1 MAMIYTNTSSR
12 RTRRK
17 QHLKNRAAY
26 EEQQRS
32 YGNDPRKKYKPSEKI
47 SGFSV
52 VGNINKRVGYDDH
65 DKIPSLNPKQVSSMY
80 KTKIKYTGEMAERE
94 KKAQEEIA
102 YKKTC
107 VASLHKSNFIY
118 VTPGI
123 NPSGLGRKNE
133 TL

>member
-17 QHLKNRAAY
+17 QHLKNKAAY

-52 VGNINKRVGYDDH
+52 VGNIN
-65 DKIPSLNPKQVSSMY
+65 
-80 KTKIKYTGEMAERE
+80 
-94 KKAQEEIA
+94 
-102 YKKTC
+102 
-107 VASLHKSNFIY
+107 
-118 VTPGI
+118 
-123 NPSGLGRKNE
+123 
-133 TL
+133 